1 MAGSAR
7 RSTYRVGADRTSKS
21 AVAASAFDARVEAL
35 LRNSSPVGAARQVRS
50 ALANALHLEGAQA
63 GGDLADVGECG
74 CRDGRP

>member
-7 RSTYRVGADRTSKS
+7 RSTYRVGADRKSKS
-21 AVAASAFDARVEAL
+21 AVAASAFDARVEA
-35 LRNSSPVGAARQVRS
+35 RNSSPVGAARQVRS

-63 GGDLADVGECG
+63 GGDFADVGECG